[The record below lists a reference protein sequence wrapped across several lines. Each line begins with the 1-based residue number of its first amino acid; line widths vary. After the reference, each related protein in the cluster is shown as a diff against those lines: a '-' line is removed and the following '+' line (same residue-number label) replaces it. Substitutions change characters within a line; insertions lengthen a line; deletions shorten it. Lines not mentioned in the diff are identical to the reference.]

1 MVHPMYGF
9 GIVEGITRHDQLGQA
24 IDYYLIRLSAGGV
37 LTVPVS
43 RAESLGL
50 RLIVN
55 SLASI
60 VDCLRSPVH
69 PLSDN
74 DRQRVLELKARWQA
88 PEPTALAG
96 AVRDLLH
103 RRRTGRLTPS
113 DKKWLTHACERLSAE
128 AALVDSI
135 DKFQASTAIQQEI
148 DRLQARATSTPVPMS
163 DRARPQ
169 RSKNR

>member
-1 MVHPMYGF
+1 MIHPVYGF
-9 GIVEGITRHDQLGQA
+9 GVVEGMSTRDQAGQA
-24 IDYYLIRLSAGGV
+24 MDYYNVRLSAGSM

-60 VDCLRSPVH
+60 VRCLRSPAQ

-88 PEPTALAG
+88 SEPTALAG
-96 AVRDLLH
+96 AVRDLLN
-103 RRRTGRLTPS
+103 RRRTNHLTPS
-113 DKKWLTHACERLSAE
+113 DKKWMTLACERLSTE

-135 DKFQASTAIQQEI
+135 DEFQASTAIQQEI
-148 DRLQARATSTPVPMS
+148 HRLQVRDLPTPAPDPVHQ
-163 DRARPQ
+163 Q
-169 RSKNR
+169 RGKHR